1 MRQAELPRGLAGRL
15 FGAVMGWLNADM
27 EHRAVE
33 QLRLAGDQQV
43 LEVGF
48 GSGVGIALLVER
60 LGAANVA
67 GVEPSAAMIEQ
78 ARGRLPPD
86 ARDVVTLVEGTAGH
100 IPFLDDSFDAVVSV
114 NNVQLWKLPADLREV
129 ARVLRPGGRLS
140 IGVHGWVIERPAT
153 AGLERLG
160 ARLGEAGFTVEAASV
175 GRSRTGQA
183 LYLVA
188 RSP

>member
-1 MRQAELPRGLAGRL
+1 VRQADLPRGLAGRL
-15 FGAVMGWLNADM
+15 AGAIMGWLNADM

-48 GSGVGIALLVER
+48 GSGVGIALLVKR
-60 LGAANVA
+60 VGAANVA
-67 GVEPSAAMIEQ
+67 GVEPSAVMIEQ
-78 ARGRLPPD
+78 ARARLPPE
-86 ARDVVTLVEGTAGH
+86 ARDVVTLVEGTAGR

-114 NNVQLWKLPADLREV
+114 NNVQLWRLPEDLLEV

-140 IGVHGWVIERPAT
+140 IAVHGWVVQRPAR
-153 AGLERLG
+153 AGLERLC
-160 ARLGEAGFTVEAASV
+160 ARLGDARFTVEAASV

-188 RSP
+188 RSA